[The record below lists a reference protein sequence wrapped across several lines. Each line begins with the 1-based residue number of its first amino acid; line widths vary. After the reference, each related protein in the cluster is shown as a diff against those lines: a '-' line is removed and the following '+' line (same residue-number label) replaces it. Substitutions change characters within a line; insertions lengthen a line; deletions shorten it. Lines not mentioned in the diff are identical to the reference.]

1 MITGQEFLVVS
12 ILDYSF
18 AISILNFVSIA
29 FNLCNLI
36 VGSDPIS
43 YNCLFAK
50 GMQTA
55 SFFIIGI
62 RRKLFGFRSDF
73 IG

>member
-36 VGSDPIS
+36 VGSDPKS
-43 YNCLFAK
+43 YNC
-50 GMQTA
+50 
-55 SFFIIGI
+55 
-62 RRKLFGFRSDF
+62 
-73 IG
+73 